1 MAILAVLGNK
11 LHAHNR
17 LPHIV
22 KARLRKCLELYRPG
36 DRVIVCG
43 GNVCGA
49 RCTHTEAYVMKA
61 YLRRHLP
68 AARIRLENRSTD
80 TISNLR
86 NLERMVHRSSSPLTV
101 ITSAWHLPR
110 VRWLCGRHLPGRRIR
125 FAASSDRVSAHR
137 RRQERRYLAELQRQ
151 DLDPARMR
159 DSA

>member
-1 MAILAVLGNK
+1 MAILAVLGSK

-17 LPHIV
+17 MPHVV

-61 YLRRHLP
+61 YLRQRLP
-68 AARIRLENRSTD
+68 ADSILLENRSTD
-80 TISNLR
+80 TISNIR
-86 NLERMVHRSSSPLTV
+86 NLERMVRRSSSPLTV

-110 VRWLCGRHLPGRRIR
+110 VRHICGQRLPGRRIR
-125 FAASSDRVSAHR
+125 FAASADRVSAHR
-137 RRQERRYLAELQRQ
+137 RRLERRYLAQLKNA
-151 DLDPARMR
+151 AR
-159 DSA
+159 

>member
-49 RCTHTEAYVMKA
+49 RCTCRRTCRKWTECGAGVWSQPHARGAQWSAHGYGGA
-61 YLRRHLP
+61 
-68 AARIRLENRSTD
+68 AAR
-80 TISNLR
+80 
-86 NLERMVHRSSSPLTV
+86 
-101 ITSAWHLPR
+101 
-110 VRWLCGRHLPGRRIR
+110 
-125 FAASSDRVSAHR
+125 AAEA
-137 RRQERRYLAELQRQ
+137 
-151 DLDPARMR
+151 
-159 DSA
+159 